1 MSHKNLSVKIK
12 IPKNLNKKLNNKKI
26 IQIYRKFEKSL
37 DINSNFIVAVS
48 GGPDSLALAF
58 LAKIYSIKKKVNS
71 NFFIVDHKLR
81 TESTKEAK
89 VVKQVLKKHSINAQ
103 ILTWKGKKPSRNIQS
118 ISRKKRYELLFKNC
132 EKYKIKHILLG
143 HHQDDL
149 LENFFI
155 RMLRGSGLKGLISLE
170 KKNTIG
176 NKHLL
181 RPLLYEKKEDL
192 IFISKTVFKS
202 FIEDPTNKNEKF
214 KRIIIRELIKKLQNN
229 GLDKKKFLK
238 TIENLKF
245 SNKVVEY
252 YVVENLKKNT
262 FFSNKNDRLILNNKF
277 FLQPYEVIF
286 RSLSESIRMIGK
298 KYYLARGKKVDKII
312 ENLKKSVSYRSTLGG
327 CIIEKV
333 NESVIISKEF

>member
-1 MSHKNLSVKIK
+1 M
-12 IPKNLNKKLNNKKI
+12 
-26 IQIYRKFEKSL
+26 
-37 DINSNFIVAVS
+37 D
-48 GGPDSLALAF
+48 
-58 LAKIYSIKKKVNS
+58 
-71 NFFIVDHKLR
+71 
-81 TESTKEAK
+81 
-89 VVKQVLKKHSINAQ
+89 
-103 ILTWKGKKPSRNIQS
+103 
-118 ISRKKRYELLFKNC
+118 
-132 EKYKIKHILLG
+132 
-143 HHQDDL
+143 
-149 LENFFI
+149 
-155 RMLRGSGLKGLISLE
+155 LKGLISLD

-214 KRIIIRELIKKLQNN
+214 KRIMIRKLIKKLQNN

-238 TIENLKF
+238 TINNLKF

-262 FFSNKNDRLILNNKF
+262 SFSNKNNRLILNNTF

-286 RSLSESIRMIGK
+286 RSLSESIKLIGK
-298 KYYLARGKKVDKII
+298 KYHPARGKKVDNII
-312 ENLKKSVSYRSTLGG
+312 NNLKKSVSYRSTLGG

-333 NESVIISKEF
+333 NETVIISKEH